1 MINHCDAAQERRICA
16 RFSEEHSTCRD
27 ERGDG
32 WYAGAVIGYRAGSSG
47 RKGWAEV
54 AFDHQPANSNN
65 SSGKSNGKHDEGAEA
80 PAMVTEERS
89 SSKRRKKESAKASL
103 RAAAGG
109 AGGGGAGAGAK
120 AFKHEVLLIMEEHG
134 LTKTWVWEE
143 ELLAAAPTAAAINSR

>member
-1 MINHCDAAQERRICA
+1 MINHYDAQERRICA

-27 ERGDG
+27 ERGDV

-54 AFDHQPANSNN
+54 AFDHQPANSNS
-65 SSGKSNGKHDEGAEA
+65 SSGKSNGNHEGAEP
-80 PAMVTEERS
+80 PAMAKEERS

-103 RAAAGG
+103 SAAAGG
-109 AGGGGAGAGAK
+109 AGAGAGAK
-120 AFKHEVLLIMEEHG
+120 AFKHDVLLIMEEYG

-143 ELLAAAPTAAAINSR
+143 ELLAAPPTAAAINSR